1 MFCCHEINNPI
12 KKTAEDLNRHFSKED
27 IQMANKHDKMLTIAY
42 YWRNEN
48 QNYKEVSPH
57 AGQNGHQKIYKQ

>member
-1 MFCCHEINNPI
+1 
-12 KKTAEDLNRHFSKED
+12 
-27 IQMANKHDKMLTIAY
+27 MANKHDKMLTIAY